1 MFKPPNE
8 DGNISFSLD
17 GKMDIENSFEL
28 PLITPDKVLK
38 ILQEIPANKATG
50 ADKLG
55 PTVLKI
61 AAPGIASVLARLIN
75 HCIQKSNF
83 PISWKTAKVTPV
95 YKRQGEKSDK
105 HNYRPISVLPI
116 LSKIY
121 ERHIYDSLYTYLSVN
136 NLLYGLQSGF
146 RRSHSTERALIRL
159 VDQLLFELDQDKV
172 SGLLCVDYS
181 KAFDLINPQAA
192 QSYPVLLIYYVI
204 SLYK

>member
-1 MFKPPNE
+1 M
-8 DGNISFSLD
+8 
-17 GKMDIENSFEL
+17 
-28 PLITPDKVLK
+28 
-38 ILQEIPANKATG
+38 PANKATG

-61 AAPGIASVLARLIN
+61 AAPGVASVPARLIN

-83 PISWKTAKVTPV
+83 PIGWKTAKVTPV
-95 YKRQGEKSDK
+95 YKRQCEKSDK

-146 RRSHSTERALIRL
+146 RRSHSTESALIRL

-181 KAFDLINPQAA
+181 KAFDLINHDI
-192 QSYPVLLIYYVI
+192 LIAKLIIFGIDGKDLQLHVQEL
-204 SLYK
+204 SC